1 MWASKPGPQNLG
13 RKSNNK
19 ANHPMNRIIALQA
32 NLLAA
37 PHAADAW
44 WTEDPV
50 CLIILLRSPSLTP
63 TN

>member
-1 MWASKPGPQNLG
+1 
-13 RKSNNK
+13 
-19 ANHPMNRIIALQA
+19 MNRIIALQA